1 MDAQK
6 KPAPPPEA
14 VLIREALKQVRMS
27 GREAARR
34 SGVSDARW
42 RQITTGYQTV
52 SGHHVPVVAPAE
64 TLARMAHATQV
75 TAAELRK
82 AGRSDAADELE
93 RLATPPP
100 AATGASSQ
108 YADDPHISAIAAL
121 LSTLP
126 PEAQDEVLRLV
137 NRPSLIHD
145 QEISRTQREA
155 G

>member
-64 TLARMAHATQV
+64 TLARMAQATQV
-75 TAAELRK
+75 TADELRK

-93 RLATPPP
+93 RLSTPSPS
-100 AATGASSQ
+100 ASVPSQ

-121 LSTLP
+121 LATLP
-126 PEAQDEVLRLV
+126 PDAQDEVLRRV
-137 NRPSLIHD
+137 RRGSQTRD
-145 QEISRTQREA
+145 QEDSGPQWHA
-155 G
+155 S

>member
-14 VLIREALKQVRMS
+14 VLIREALKQARMS
-27 GREAARR
+27 GRAAARR

-52 SGHHVPVVAPAE
+52 SGHHVPVSAPPE
-64 TLARMAHATQV
+64 TLARMAQATQV
-75 TAAELRK
+75 TADELRK

-93 RLATPPP
+93 RLAAPPP
-100 AATGASSQ
+100 SASDASSQ

-121 LSTLP
+121 LTTLP
-126 PEAQDEVLRLV
+126 PEAQDEVLRRI
-137 NRPSLIHD
+137 NRPGLVHD
-145 QEISRTQREA
+145 QETSREQRET